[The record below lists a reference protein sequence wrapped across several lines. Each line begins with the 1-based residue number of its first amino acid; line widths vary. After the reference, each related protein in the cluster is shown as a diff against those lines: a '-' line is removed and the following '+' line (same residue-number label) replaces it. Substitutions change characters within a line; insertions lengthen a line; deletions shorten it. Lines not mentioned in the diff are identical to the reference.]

1 VTQLE
6 TERLILREQTLEDLD
21 DLVEILCDPK
31 TMAFY
36 PRPFTRIEAQGWI
49 ERQMRLYEERG
60 FGLWALIDRKS
71 GDFVGQCGLTP
82 QQVDGHG
89 EIEIGWH
96 VKRRLWR
103 RGYASE
109 AAAACLDHGF
119 SALRLERLISLVSVA
134 NRPSAGVARKIGMT
148 PWKDTVRAGIPHIV
162 FAMARHAGPSTGNEE
177 RAAGSAA

>member
-1 VTQLE
+1 M
-6 TERLILREQTLEDLD
+6 LREQTLADLD
-21 DLVEILCDPK
+21 DLAEILCDPE

-36 PRPFTRIEAQGWI
+36 PRAFTRTEAQGWI

-60 FGLWALIDRKS
+60 LGLWALISKES
-71 GDFVGQCGLTP
+71 GDFVGQSGLTP
-82 QQVDGHG
+82 QQVDGRE

-109 AAAACLDHGF
+109 AAAACRDHGL
-119 SALRLERLISLVSVA
+119 ATVGLKRLISLVSVY
-134 NRPSAGVARKIGMT
+134 NEPSAGVARKIGMT

-162 FAMARHAGPSTGNEE
+162 FAIMPRG
-177 RAAGSAA
+177 